1 MVDDDGQLVGMSIA
15 SSALGFNGGD
25 VVSYHSTTP
34 LFCGIFIP
42 LGILIL
48 TFVFYFICSA
58 NNMDLPGSNYI
69 PPAAADTSVEATEMK
84 AL

>member
-1 MVDDDGQLVGMSIA
+1 MSI
-15 SSALGFNGGD
+15 SNGVLGFQGGK
-25 VVSYHSTTP
+25 VVSYYSTTP
-34 LFCGIFIP
+34 MFCGIFIP

-48 TFVFYFICSA
+48 TFVFYFVCSA

-69 PPAAADTSVEATEMK
+69 PPAAAESVVDATEMK